1 MLYIFIPILIIL
13 VLIVAWAIGA
23 YNGFVNLRER
33 VSNSRAQIATQLESR
48 WDALKSLI
56 QATKQ
61 YAQHEAEVLENVTS
75 SRASIG
81 QNSSVGEL
89 EENASNFNNVL
100 GRLIAVSESYP
111 DLKASTVYQSSMN
124 SVNEYENK
132 VRQSRMIY
140 NDTVTMYN
148 RKTKTFPSNIIAGMF
163 NFTPEAYFEVTESK
177 TDTPSWE

>member
-1 MLYIFIPILIIL
+1 MIYFLIPI
-13 VLIVAWAIGA
+13 VLIAIWAIGA
-23 YNGFVNLRER
+23 YNGFVNLKER
-33 VSNSRAQIATQLESR
+33 VFNSRAQIATQIESR

-61 YAQHEAEVLENVTS
+61 YAKHEAEVLENVTQ

-81 QNSSVGEL
+81 QNSSVSEL
-89 EENASNFNNVL
+89 EENATQFNNVL
-100 GRLIAVSESYP
+100 GRLIAVAESYP
-111 DLKASTVYQSSMN
+111 DLKASSVYESTMN
-124 SVNEYENK
+124 SVDKYENQ

-148 RKTKTFPSNIIAGMF
+148 RRTKTFPSNIIAGMF

-177 TDTPSWE
+177 TDMPSWE

>member
-1 MLYIFIPILIIL
+1 MIFIPIIIVL
-13 VLIVAWAIGA
+13 VLIAIWAIGA
-23 YNGFVNLRER
+23 YNKFINLRER
-33 VSNSRAQIATQLESR
+33 VYNSRAQIATQLESR

-61 YAQHEAEVLENVTS
+61 YAKHEAEVLENVTA
-75 SRASIG
+75 SRSAIG
-81 QNSSVGEL
+81 QNSSVNEL
-89 EENASNFNNVL
+89 EENATKFNNVL
-100 GRLIAVSESYP
+100 GRLIAVAESYP
-111 DLKASTVYQSSMN
+111 DLKASGVYQSAMN

-148 RKTKTFPSNIIAGMF
+148 RRTKTFPSNIIAGMF

-177 TDTPSWE
+177 TDMPTWE